1 MVVKVAMPQ
10 QFKLKVVPSLK
21 GLLFPNQKEVHYIG
35 GSEVLPP
42 PLFCVAAPRLPEE
55 AAGAWVGFTVPVCA
69 GAAEGFSVSF
79 GSS

>member
-42 PLFCVAAPRLPEE
+42 PLETERETEVIRRL
-55 AAGAWVGFTVPVCA
+55 
-69 GAAEGFSVSF
+69 
-79 GSS
+79 GSESDQHIQSNQKDQACHLCIPLY